1 MWSAA
6 SALRQTRQ
14 MTNTETQPAIVRD
27 TGDLLAT
34 LRARQQ
40 SLGWSDQFVM
50 DVTGLNPA
58 DVFEN
63 GRRPSCRTID
73 LLMSLFAVSLS
84 VVPDPAKAAVLSE
97 WWNGDRASRAEPF
110 RGSERA
116 RRAAL
121 ARWARTSPEERAR
134 VAGHAGRARWAKE
147 RRNVQTAVDVG

>member
-1 MWSAA
+1 
-6 SALRQTRQ
+6 

-63 GRRPSCRTID
+63 GRRPSTAVVD
-73 LLMSLFAVSLS
+73 ALLALFAVDLAL
-84 VVPDPAKAAVLSE
+84 VPAPSKAAALSQ
-97 WWNGDRASRAEPF
+97 WWNGDRSERAEPF
-110 RGSERA
+110 QGRERA

-147 RRNVQTAVDVG
+147 RRNAETVIADA